1 MQITI
6 VVDDKLVMIDR
17 KPVHL
22 PDLDWA
28 VFDMDPA
35 NPDDDVAAVQFDT
48 EAGVGH
54 VEFKTRQT
62 KQVNRPNNRPPDW
75 HISAAD
81 FEKHFAFVL
90 PAYEAKLKTVQAE
103 ETARE
108 AEREAQMLA
117 SQKRRETEATAPVE
131 APAGYVTEEKAQ
143 ALAKEAAEAAVARFA
158 AELAKAGEGGGQL

>member
-17 KPVHL
+17 KPL
-22 PDLDWA
+22 QLDIDWS
-28 VFDMDPA
+28 VFDMDPS
-35 NPDDDVAAVQFDT
+35 NPDDDIAAVQFDT

-62 KQVNRPNNRPPDW
+62 KQVNRPDNRPPDW
-75 HISAAD
+75 HISADD

-103 ETARE
+103 EVARE
-108 AEREAQMLA
+108 AEREAQRVA
-117 SQKRRETEATAPVE
+117 SQKRRETEASAPAE
-131 APAGYVTEEKAQ
+131 APAGYVTKEEAK
-143 ALAKEAAEAAVARFA
+143 ALADEAVARFA
-158 AELAKAGEGGGQL
+158 AELAKAGEGGGQP

>member
-103 ETARE
+103 EVARE
-108 AEREAQMLA
+108 AEREAQRVA
-117 SQKRRETEATAPVE
+117 SQKRRETEASAPAE
-131 APAGYVTEEKAQ
+131 APAGYVTKEEAK
-143 ALAKEAAEAAVARFA
+143 ALADEAVARFA
-158 AELAKAGEGGGQL
+158 AELAKAGEGGGQP

>member
-1 MQITI
+1 MQIAI
-6 VVDDKLVMIDR
+6 VVDDKLVLVNS
-17 KPVHL
+17 KPL
-22 PDLDWA
+22 ELSELDWS
-28 VFDMDPA
+28 VFDMDP
-35 NPDDDVAAVQFDT
+35 NDPNDDVAAVQFDT
-48 EAGVGH
+48 DTGMGH
-54 VEFKTRQT
+54 VEFKTRLT
-62 KQVNRPNNRPPDW
+62 KQLNRPNNRPPDW
-75 HISAAD
+75 FISAAD

-158 AELAKAGEGGGQL
+158 AELAKAGEGGGQP

>member
-17 KPVHL
+17 KPL
-22 PDLDWA
+22 QLDIDWS

-35 NPDDDVAAVQFDT
+35 NPDDDIAAVQFNTD
-48 EAGVGH
+48 AGTGH

-62 KQVNRPNNRPPDW
+62 KQVNRPDNRPPDW

-90 PAYEAKLKTVQAE
+90 PAYEAKLKTLQAE
-103 ETARE
+103 EAARE
-108 AEREAQMLA
+108 AEREAQRVA
-117 SQKRRETEATAPVE
+117 SQKRRETEASAPVE
-131 APAGYVTEEKAQ
+131 APAGYVTEEKAK

-158 AELAKAGEGGGQL
+158 AELAKAGEGGGQP

>member
-17 KPVHL
+17 KPL
-22 PDLDWA
+22 QLDIDWS
-28 VFDMDPA
+28 VFDMDPS
-35 NPDDDVAAVQFDT
+35 NPDDDIAAVQFDT

-103 ETARE
+103 EVARE
-108 AEREAQMLA
+108 AEREAQRVA
-117 SQKRRETEATAPVE
+117 SQKRRETEASAPAE
-131 APAGYVTEEKAQ
+131 APAGYVTKEEAK
-143 ALAKEAAEAAVARFA
+143 ALADEAVARFA
-158 AELAKAGEGGGQL
+158 AELAKAGEGGGQP